1 MLQPDPREVLESP
14 PMRPIRPR
22 SISEP
27 PNLPSPVPPP
37 APIATPLVLLRE
49 LAEQDTEANLG
60 HNQLERLAQVA
71 EVRVFAPG
79 EVLFY
84 EGDPSDAVYL
94 IVSGDVDIA
103 QRGMENRQMMA
114 RGYSEFVGEMGVI
127 EARPR
132 SATARARGEVQTLRF
147 TKDAFLELINTAPFL
162 VWKLMRNISAR
173 LRQREQEHTAWLQLR
188 NKELA
193 EAAARLQNMNN
204 VLEQLV
210 AERTRELAVANE
222 RLKALAVTDE
232 VTGLYNRRFLQQIL
246 ERKAEAIAR
255 TPHPFSVIMVDIDH
269 FKHYNDRNGHLAG
282 DGVLRTVCDLMRAVI
297 RGGDI
302 LARYG
307 GEEFCI
313 ILESATK
320 VDALHVADK
329 LRRAVMGHTFPEGEF
344 QPLGTITISLG
355 VASYPEDAES
365 VMSVLDKADHAL
377 YQAKRDGRN
386 RIATLQPA
394 ARSEDAPFD

>member
-1 MLQPDPREVLESP
+1 MLQPDPCEALESR
-14 PMRPIRPR
+14 PMRHTRPR

-27 PNLPSPVPPP
+27 PTPRIPTPDPV
-37 APIATPLVLLRE
+37 PIATPLALLRE
-49 LAEQDTEANLG
+49 LAEHDSEANLG

-79 EVLFY
+79 EILFY

-94 IVSGDVDIA
+94 IVSGDVEIT
-103 QRGMENRQMMA
+103 QRGVENRQMMA

-132 SATARARGEVQTLRF
+132 SATARARGEVQALRF

-222 RLKALAVTDE
+222 RLEALAVTDE

-255 TPHPFSVIMVDIDH
+255 TPHPFAVIMIDIDH

-313 ILESATK
+313 ILESAWK

-329 LRRAVMGHTFPEGEF
+329 LRRAVMDHTFPEGEF

-365 VMSVLDKADHAL
+365 VMAVLDKADRAL
-377 YQAKRDGRN
+377 YEAKRGGRN
-386 RIATLQPA
+386 RIATLPP
-394 ARSEDAPFD
+394 DAQSA